1 MQVLTDERS
10 LFYAYENFRG
20 GGTPL
25 RKNRKAGAAL
35 ALAVAVYLSSGSLAL
50 AAETSGAGAG
60 SGTGS
65 GTGTSVT
72 RNVLINKDNN
82 DTVTITAAA
91 PTGAVLN
98 PVAGTTGAK
107 SLTITGGTWNDWY
120 TMGGGYS
127 ATNAVNGYSLTLD
140 GVKSSGSHIQLIA
153 GGWGDSTVSNNTLTV
168 KDGTSVTVTQGMA
181 GGMGNNAEGNGVI
194 IKGGTVNISRYTTT
208 LSGLIGAISYGG
220 DAKNNFVDISG
231 GMVESNAIAAGYAT
245 GETNQTVSG
254 NKAAVHGGTVGA
266 SSPTA
271 LVGGFAGN
279 LSAASSASLTVT
291 DNGAVLTGGTLTGGV
306 VGGAGIGSNTK
317 VTNNHATVS
326 GGTFTGGS
334 NSYTGAFIPG
344 AIIGGAA
351 YNGAAATEN
360 TVQISGGKISGY
372 VMGGLGSAA
381 SGSVAAATVSG
392 NTVALSGTASTLDLA
407 DARLYGSALYS
418 VGNITT
424 TGAGGDNTL
433 KLATQGV
440 SAKNIHNFQNIQV
453 DFSKLSAAPMLTL
466 TMGETLLD
474 GAKFTKTGELADP
487 VIGATGLVYP
497 VLRNTNGI
505 SGMSAASETW
515 QAAGNY
521 NYRFAADSTA
531 TTINAE
537 IFKQGSNTTAVD
549 AEVTGD
555 VYGGRAMVGTSN
567 SDSNTLTVNAKVN
580 GSAYGGY
587 SNGGEAKNNTVAVTG
602 TAVTGNVYGG
612 YSNSNGAT
620 TGNVVTLKN
629 ATIGGSVY
637 GGNNSNYTGNQLNI
651 SGVNTVGQTVG
662 NFETIVLAADTAWN
676 PGSTVL
682 TANKFTNIGAL
693 DISQAANVQ
702 AAATNGTMTLLASG
716 TEHDFDKL
724 SLKYY
729 GGQSANLT
737 ADHSS
742 QVVKS
747 VNSGDIDFGNGTT
760 YGKTLT
766 HTVSLDS
773 ANSNKNVLYTVTSK
787 EGISLANWDGTEAAV
802 SGVTGTNI
810 PVATG
815 SFAAPAVAEQVIL
828 TADTANFFGEVTG
841 ERAYTAGAFS
851 TNVDNGVV
859 LSGTK
864 YGGVK
869 KSDDGKK
876 LTYYAETSSLDTVNL
891 ANWNGTTTSAVPAGW
906 KAADTITVST
916 DGMKN
921 LPGTTTDILTKN
933 TTFDFAKA
941 AITGSNAYTD
951 AAAFAESEKGAQ
963 AGSVTLNGTKSG
975 GVRVKE
981 DKSAIEYVAE
991 KRNVTGIAL
1000 TETAFA
1006 KDTTVL
1012 SRNGASYNYAGA
1024 QLDSSKFAVT
1034 FASPLEVKAGDS
1046 MTLLA
1051 ANDTLPNLVLP
1062 QSMQT
1067 TDYQNA
1073 TLAVASGISIDGQI
1087 LGSIGQ
1093 SGSSIT
1099 YTTAANKATSLTF
1112 GDVEWKDTGAVLD
1125 HNTTLSNVSF
1135 EGAAV
1140 DTSKI
1145 KFTNLEMQEA
1155 GKSTVLV
1162 ENFGSTAG
1170 TITGEEYQ
1178 VGSGLKGKGKA
1189 SLENGNLLFT
1199 TETRT
1204 GATEAAHNTV
1214 MGTMAS
1220 VAALSA
1226 GNSFIGNAA
1235 AGLGQSEN
1243 TGSDGVAVYAQFG
1256 GGTNR
1261 QETGSHVDTNTW
1273 NAILAVG
1280 HKNEKKRGSF
1290 EYGVFFEYGRG
1301 NYTTHNGAERGD
1313 GSMHYTGG
1321 GVLTKWQA
1329 PTGFYVEG
1337 SLRGGNVKDDARNV
1351 LRDAAGNSSGYNTSA
1366 GYWGLHFGVGR
1377 EIAVGKGRTVD
1388 VYGKYFFNRRNGVNF
1403 DAAGNHYDLDAVNSN
1418 VLRVGSRYTVKREK
1432 WNFYGG
1438 LAYEYE
1444 FGGEATGRVDG
1455 ASIRSAD
1462 IGGGSVFGEIG
1473 AKIVPGESRWGL
1485 DLFVHGFAGKKRGV
1499 SGGVSVAYKF

>member
-1 MQVLTDERS
+1 M
-10 LFYAYENFRG
+10 
-20 GGTPL
+20 
-25 RKNRKAGAAL
+25 
-35 ALAVAVYLSSGSLAL
+35 
-50 AAETSGAGAG
+50 
-60 SGTGS
+60 
-65 GTGTSVT
+65 
-72 RNVLINKDNN
+72 
-82 DTVTITAAA
+82 VTITAAA

-98 PVAGTTGAK
+98 PVAGTTGVT

-127 ATNAVNGYSLTLD
+127 ANAVDGYSLTLD

-153 GGWGDSTVSNNTLTV
+153 GGWGNSTVSNNRLTV

-181 GGMGNNAEGNGVI
+181 GGMGNNVEGNVVSI
-194 IKGGTVNISRYTTT
+194 EGGTVNISRYTTT

-220 DAKNNFVDISG
+220 DAKNNLVDISG
-231 GMVESNAIAAGYAT
+231 GTVESNAIAAGYAT

-254 NKAAVHGGTVGA
+254 NKAAIHGGTVGA

-279 LSAASSASLTVT
+279 LSAATSSVLTVT

-306 VGGAGIGSNTK
+306 VGGAGIGSGAK
-317 VTNNHATVS
+317 VTNNHVLVS

-344 AIIGGAA
+344 AIIGGAV
-351 YNGAAATEN
+351 YNGGSATGN

-381 SGSVAAATVSG
+381 TSAIAASTVSG
-392 NTVALSGTASTLDLA
+392 NTVALSGTASTLNLVN
-407 DARLYGSALYS
+407 ARLYGSALYS
-418 VGNITT
+418 PGSISATD
-424 TGAGGDNTL
+424 AGKDNTL

-440 SAKNIHNFQNIQV
+440 SAENIHNFQNVVV
-453 DFSKLSAAPMLTL
+453 DFSQLSAAPMLTL

-505 SGMSAASETW
+505 SGMSAESETW

-521 NYRFAADSTA
+521 NYRFAADSTS

-580 GSAYGGY
+580 GNAYGGY
-587 SNGGEAKNNTVAVTG
+587 SNGGEAKNNTVVVTG
-602 TAVTGNVYGG
+602 TTITGNVYGG
-612 YSNSNGAT
+612 YSNSNSAT
-620 TGNVVTLKN
+620 TGNVVTLKD

-637 GGNNSNYTGNQLNI
+637 GGNNSNYTGNQLHI

-737 ADHSS
+737 ADHNS

-766 HTVSLDS
+766 HTVSLDT
-773 ANSNKNVLYTVTSK
+773 ANSNKNVLYTVTNK
-787 EGISLANWDGTEAAV
+787 EGISLANWDGTAAAV

-815 SFAAPAVAEQVIL
+815 SFAAPAAAEQVIL

-841 ERAYTAGAFS
+841 ERAYTSGAFS
-851 TNVDNGVV
+851 TNVDNGVT

-891 ANWNGTTTSAVPAGW
+891 ANWNGTAASAVPAGW
-906 KAADTITVST
+906 KAVDTITVST

-933 TTFDFAKA
+933 ATFDFAKA

-963 AGSVTLNGTKSG
+963 AGSVTLSGTKSG

-1099 YTTAANKATSLTF
+1099 YTTAANKATGLTF

-1125 HNTTLSNVSF
+1125 HNTTLAHVSF

-1145 KFTNLEMQEA
+1145 KFTNLETQEA

-1162 ENFGSTAG
+1162 ANFGSTAG

-1189 SLENGNLLFT
+1189 SLQDGNLLFT

-1214 MGTMAS
+1214 MGAMAS

-1256 GGTNR
+1256 GGTSR
-1261 QETGSHVDTNTW
+1261 QETGSHVNANTW

-1280 HKNEKKRGSF
+1280 RKNETKRGSF

-1351 LRDAAGNSSGYNTSA
+1351 LRDAAGNPSSYNTSA
-1366 GYWGLHFGVGR
+1366 GYWGIHLGVGR

-1499 SGGVSVAYKF
+1499 SGGVSVAYMF